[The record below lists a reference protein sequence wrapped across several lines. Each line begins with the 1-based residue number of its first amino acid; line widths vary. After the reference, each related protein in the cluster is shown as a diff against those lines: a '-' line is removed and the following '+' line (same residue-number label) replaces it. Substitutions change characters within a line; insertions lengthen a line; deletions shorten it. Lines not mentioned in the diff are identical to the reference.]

1 MSANLAL
8 LGGATIGMVAGG
20 LLVPLTRRE
29 LASAVTRSS
38 ASETAPTTM
47 TAPAPQPVATWH
59 RVALVAASGLLPG
72 FVLYRV
78 GWSIIAVPPLLL
90 LLGLIQL
97 AYCDFSRRLLPKTL
111 VYAISAAVVVSGIV
125 IAGVTHEWERLLVAS
140 LGGLCF
146 FAVLFMMN
154 LANPRWMAFGD
165 VRLSAV
171 VGFGLAWVSPIALLE
186 GFFLANLLAA
196 AVGLTMIGLHRADR
210 KSAMPFGLYLA
221 IGAGIIIMAW
231 S

>member
-38 ASETAPTTM
+38 ASESAPTTM
-47 TAPAPQPVATWH
+47 TATAPLPVATWH

-125 IAGVTHEWERLLVAS
+125 IAGVTHEWQRLLVAS

-186 GFFLANLLAA
+186 GFFLANLLAS

>member
-1 MSANLAL
+1 
-8 LGGATIGMVAGG
+8 
-20 LLVPLTRRE
+20 
-29 LASAVTRSS
+29 
-38 ASETAPTTM
+38 
-47 TAPAPQPVATWH
+47 
-59 RVALVAASGLLPG
+59 
-72 FVLYRV
+72 
-78 GWSIIAVPPLLL
+78 
-90 LLGLIQL
+90 
-97 AYCDFSRRLLPKTL
+97 
-111 VYAISAAVVVSGIV
+111 VVVSGIV

>member
-8 LGGATIGMVAGG
+8 LGGATIGMAAGG

-125 IAGVTHEWERLLVAS
+125 IAGVTHEWQRLLVAS

-186 GFFLANLLAA
+186 GFFLANLLAS

>member
-1 MSANLAL
+1 
-8 LGGATIGMVAGG
+8 
-20 LLVPLTRRE
+20 
-29 LASAVTRSS
+29 
-38 ASETAPTTM
+38 M

-186 GFFLANLLAA
+186 GFFLANLLAS